1 MYSRLN
7 EIASEAGSPF
17 YIVHPELFR
26 ENLRNFS
33 KAFKELYPK
42 FILSYSF
49 KTNYTPFL
57 LEIVKEEG
65 LYAEVV
71 SEIEYNLA
79 ELIGFRGEHIVL
91 NGPIKDEPLLQHVA
105 NNGSIVNLDSS
116 YEVANI
122 LKLKQQ
128 FPEKDFSVG
137 LRINMELNTRNG
149 ASAIQGG
156 LTESRFGFTEEVL
169 QEIVPELKAANIKIN
184 AVHGHVSTTNHSVDN
199 YKIIAERLVQI
210 CEKFQLNDVQYVD
223 LGGSFFGAAPK
234 EVDVSK
240 RPTYHDYAQAVCD
253 IFLNNAWFDQHKPYI
268 VIEPGAAVVT
278 NVFELATKVYQH
290 KNVNGKHFV
299 SVDASIYQ
307 VRPSGKTNY
316 PYVEYS
322 ENEPQEQ
329 IVADVVGSTC
339 MEVDKVAEQIKLT
352 HYQKGDFLVFKAS
365 GAYRINLTPFFIN
378 PRCAMVSLT
387 EDGYKVIRK
396 RQDAKHL
403 LDMLR

>member
-7 EIASEAGSPF
+7 AIANEVGSPF

-26 ENLRNFS
+26 ENIRNFS
-33 KAFKELYPK
+33 TAFKELYEK
-42 FILSYSF
+42 FILTYSF

-57 LEIVKEEG
+57 LKAVKEEG
-65 LYAEVV
+65 FVAEVV
-71 SEIEYNLA
+71 SEIEYELA
-79 ELIGFRGEHIVL
+79 ELIGFSGNRILL
-91 NGPIKDEPLLQHVA
+91 NGPIKDEPLLRKA
-105 NNGSIVNLDSS
+105 IDNNGVVNLDSR
-116 YEVANI
+116 YEIDTV
-122 LKLKQQ
+122 LKIKQQ
-128 FPEKDFSVG
+128 SPEKEISVG

-156 LTESRFGFTEEVL
+156 LPESRFGFTDEVL
-169 QEIVPELKAANIKIN
+169 QEIIPILRTAGIKIN

-199 YKIIAERLVQI
+199 YKIIAERLVHI
-210 CEKFQLNDVQYVD
+210 CEKFQLDDVQYVD

-240 RPTYHDYAQAVCD
+240 RPSYKDYAQAICD
-253 IFLNNAWFDQHKPYI
+253 IFLNNSWFIAHKPYI

-278 NVFELATKVYQH
+278 NVFELATRIYQH

-316 PYVEYS
+316 PYVECS
-322 ENEPQEQ
+322 ENEPQET
-329 IVADVVGSTC
+329 IIADVVGSTC

-352 HYQKGDFLVFKAS
+352 HYKKGDFLIFKAS
-365 GAYRINLTPFFIN
+365 GAYRINLTPYFIN
-378 PRCAMVSLT
+378 PRCAMVALT
-387 EDGYKVIRK
+387 SDSFEVIRK

-403 LDMLR
+403 LDMLQ

>member
-1 MYSRLN
+1 M
-7 EIASEAGSPF
+7 
-17 YIVHPELFR
+17 
-26 ENLRNFS
+26 
-33 KAFKELYPK
+33 
-42 FILSYSF
+42 
-49 KTNYTPFL
+49 
-57 LEIVKEEG
+57 
-65 LYAEVV
+65 
-71 SEIEYNLA
+71 
-79 ELIGFRGEHIVL
+79 
-91 NGPIKDEPLLQHVA
+91 
-105 NNGSIVNLDSS
+105 
-116 YEVANI
+116 
-122 LKLKQQ
+122 
-128 FPEKDFSVG
+128 
-137 LRINMELNTRNG
+137 
-149 ASAIQGG
+149 
-156 LTESRFGFTEEVL
+156 
-169 QEIVPELKAANIKIN
+169 
-184 AVHGHVSTTNHSVDN
+184 DN

-387 EDGYKVIRK
+387 KDGYKVIRK